1 MSQLNLKKILSS
13 NDISTLVDILNYN
26 FDQIVLNGGGPQ
38 GLRGLIGAPGLPGLQ
53 GVEGETGPTGIDGT
67 YIYSSLS
74 GPNVYEFGASGS
86 GENFPRA
93 NDIFIE
99 IRPDLS
105 SLVLWQNE
113 NVGSTTQWFVT
124 GTVTAPGGANKLIY
138 DLSAGVGQ
146 PPKTSISND
155 PDIAGKAFFG
165 DVDAFDPSRGI
176 INPLDSSRFTGDF
189 SESLPIIHGQSVL
202 TLAGNKNQI
211 RMFCSDSALSP
222 SNMLISGGGILHT
235 LEVDS
240 GKQWYKII
248 NGDSIGQKSLLINL
262 HNNPGEFMLIGGTAG
277 KIVLGGVMGDE
288 ISTKARL
295 TVNKSLIVGETTFYN
310 SASFSSNLGIISQGN
325 LVVGKYPTNGFASGG
340 FWSRTGGGL
349 ARVFIG
355 TETSTA
361 VPNCRSELVLGLNI
375 GPVGSSATYSSF
387 SILTDGNPS
396 SDLYRGFL
404 LKQDA
409 NLGFGA
415 TSLNHLFVRAFQ
427 IFNSEN
433 PTTVGI
439 GNTDPYSLLEIGN
452 GESRVSSGVVPGKTT
467 GKISSFIGFNCS
479 RLPQNQSPFNEGI
492 WLRRYGLTAGG
503 NGGSVLWSNN
513 RGTFNFSVFPT
524 LSTIA
529 AGATDQGVYEATKL
543 TLTANSTLVLTDGN
557 ASSVASTLDNGLLWV
572 NFAATGTLS
581 ALSGR
586 RINALF
592 GPVSSSKKGT
602 PIICDTNGNI
612 QGTIIQPQFTFWN
625 SDRFGMYL
633 GTGSTA
639 NASGSDTSIGLA
651 YSGDPAVHASR
662 SRLGIYTNN
671 PHERV
676 QIGEKLV
683 IHDGVSKFYGYNT
696 YYGLTGSSAQQGLY
710 PISSGGSSIW
720 GIGSED
726 RLSFIPYQGFAKSG
740 GYHAWESFST
750 SEGLTTR
757 FVNNDSYTATRM
769 TFLNRGA
776 GGVLTG
782 NSLGNTRNIRYVHL
796 NYAPKLL
803 IGFDNIYDIDL
814 TDWKFIRRGT
824 LSLVAQ
830 KSRFRNTL
838 LLSTHDVDDYALSLY
853 DYQAKPVL
861 GIAPSSVD
869 NAYYYQPELNF
880 RLLVPSAERNFD
892 NIGKVSR
899 DRLFMRVN
907 KRYDY
912 GDHDWAPDDEPGYI
926 WIGNKSDRIVLGDP
940 NLDLTSSYT
949 LRVVGEP
956 LDNNAAQFDGNTK
969 TVGNVRVEGNMTVTG
984 NSKVDQEFS
993 CYTTDMIGAV
1003 TTQTAPI
1010 SIAAGNHSIIPPI
1023 GTDRLIYITLF
1034 TTSSA
1039 SSTVNIFIGGD
1050 DGNWILMFNTLIVSE
1065 SGTPITIAQKK
1076 GWSILL
1082 TNHSTNPLKFR
1093 YAGQSFGTSMT

>member
-99 IRPDLS
+99 IRPDLN

-138 DLSAGVGQ
+138 DLGAGVGQ

-165 DVDAFDPSRGI
+165 DVEAFDSSRGI

-211 RMFCSDSALSP
+211 RMFCSDSALDP
-222 SNMLISGGGILHT
+222 SNMLTSGGGILHT

-262 HNNPGEFMLIGGTAG
+262 HDNPGEFMLIGGTAG

-295 TVNKSLIVGETTFYN
+295 TVNKSLIVGEATFYN

-355 TETSTA
+355 TETSAA
-361 VPNCRSELVLGLNI
+361 VRNCRSELVLGLNI

-387 SILTDGNPS
+387 SILTDGNPN

-427 IFNSEN
+427 ILNSEN

-439 GNTDPYSLLEIGN
+439 GNTDPFSLLEIGS

-467 GKISSFIGFNCS
+467 GKISSFISFNCS
-479 RLPQNQSPFNEGI
+479 RLPQNQSPFHEGL

-529 AGATDQGVYEATKL
+529 VRVIDQDVYEATKL

-581 ALSGR
+581 APTGTLSALSGR

-592 GPVSSSKKGT
+592 GPIGPSKKGT

-683 IHDGVSKFYGYNT
+683 IHDGGSKFYGYNI
-696 YYGLTGSSAQQGLY
+696 YYGLTGSPGSPAQEGLY

-726 RLSFIPYQGFAKSG
+726 NLPFTLYQGFANLG
-740 GYHAWESFST
+740 GYHTWESFST
-750 SEGLTTR
+750 SGGLTTR
-757 FVNNDSYTATRM
+757 FVNNDSYTATATRM

-776 GGVLTG
+776 GGIVEDF
-782 NSLGNTRNIRYVHL
+782 YKYDHL

-830 KSRFRNTL
+830 KSQYS
-838 LLSTHDVDDYALSLY
+838 STVVFPNPRYDVDDYALSLY
-853 DYQAKPVL
+853 DYRAKPVL

-869 NAYYYQPELNF
+869 ITNFYYQPELKF
-880 RLLVPSAERNFD
+880 RLLVPSDERNSD
-892 NIGKVSR
+892 GIGKVSR

-912 GDHDWAPDDEPGYI
+912 GYHDWAYDEPGHI
-926 WIGNKSDRIVLGDP
+926 WIGNKSDRIVLGDD
-940 NLDLTSSYT
+940 NLGLTSSYT

-956 LDNNAAQFDGNTK
+956 IDNNAAQFGGNA
-969 TVGNVRVEGNMTVTG
+969 RIEG
-984 NSKVDQEFS
+984 EFS

-1003 TTQTAPI
+1003 ITQVGPFDI
-1010 SIAAGNHSIIPPI
+1010 EAGAYSIIPPI
-1023 GTDRLIYITLF
+1023 ETDRLVYITLY
-1034 TTSSA
+1034 TNSSIA
-1039 SSTVNIFIGGD
+1039 SSNIWIG
-1050 DGNWILMFNTLIVSE
+1050 DGSSWNLMFGSLIVSA
-1065 SGTPITIAQKK
+1065 STPITIAQKK
-1076 GWSILL
+1076 GWSIRINNTHHINSL
-1082 TNHSTNPLKFR
+1082 SCR
-1093 YAGQSFGTSMT
+1093 YVGQSFGTSMT